1 MVILDTNV
9 LSETLKPAPSPSVA
23 AWFQATSRSSIYT
36 TAITMAE
43 VLYGVEVLPNGA
55 RKCALAA
62 AALNIFEVEMTGRI
76 LEFTEDAARAYAG
89 IVVKRRSQGRPM
101 SSTDAMIASVALSRR
116 AALATR
122 NTCDFEGCGVRL
134 VNPFLG

>member
-9 LSETLKPAPSPSVA
+9 LSESLKPAPSPSVA

-36 TAITMAE
+36 TSITMAE
-43 VLYGVEVLPNGA
+43 VLYGVELLPNGA
-55 RKCALAA
+55 RKRALAA

-76 LEFTEDAARAYAG
+76 LDFTEDAARAYAG
-89 IVVKRRSQGRPM
+89 LMARTRAHGRPM
-101 SSTDAMIASVALSRR
+101 SSMDAMIASIALSRR

-122 NTCDFEGCGVRL
+122 NTRDFEACGLRL
-134 VNPFLG
+134 LNPFLP